1 MNLCDIRE
9 VKALLA
15 RHGFHFSKTMGQ
27 NFLTA
32 DWIPQ
37 EIAAACGADGSHGVL
52 EVGPGVGCLTR
63 ELCQRAAAVVSVELD
78 RSLLPVLAETMADAE
93 NFQLINEDILKL
105 DIPAAAD
112 RYFSGLTPLVCANL
126 PYNITTPALRVLVE
140 ADRFETITVMVQK
153 EVAQRIAAPA
163 GASDYGAFSVY
174 MQYHTEPELLFDV
187 PPDCFL
193 PRPKVTSAVVRC
205 RTRTAPPVAP
215 VCGKDFFFQ
224 TVRAAF
230 ALRRKTLRNSLSSV
244 FGGQLD
250 REQIAGVIE
259 DCGFPPSVRGE
270 TLGMKEF
277 AALADRLYGAIHQ

>member
-93 NFQLINEDILKL
+93 NFQLINEDLLKL

-140 ADRFETITVMVQK
+140 ADRFEAITVMVQK
-153 EVAQRIAAPA
+153 EVAQRITAPA
-163 GASDYGAFSVY
+163 GAGDYGAFSVY

-215 VCGKDFFFQ
+215 ACGKDFFFQ

-270 TLGMKEF
+270 TLGMEEF
-277 AALADRLYGAIHQ
+277 AALAERLYGAIRQ

>member
-37 EIAAACGADGSHGVL
+37 EIAAACGADESHGVL

-153 EVAQRIAAPA
+153 EVAQRITAPA
-163 GASDYGAFSVY
+163 GAGDYGAFSVY

-259 DCGFPPSVRGE
+259 DCGFPPTVRGE
-270 TLGMKEF
+270 TLGMEEF
-277 AALADRLYGAIHQ
+277 AALADRLYGAIRQ

>member
-93 NFQLINEDILKL
+93 NFQLINEDLLKL

-140 ADRFETITVMVQK
+140 ADRFEAITVMVQK
-153 EVAQRIAAPA
+153 EVAQRITAPA
-163 GASDYGAFSVY
+163 GAGDYGAFSVY

-250 REQIAGVIE
+250 REQIASVIE

-270 TLGMKEF
+270 TLGMEEF
-277 AALADRLYGAIHQ
+277 AALAERLYGAIHQ

>member
-270 TLGMKEF
+270 TLGMEEF
-277 AALADRLYGAIHQ
+277 AALAERLYGAIRQ

>member
-37 EIAAACGADGSHGVL
+37 EIAAACGADESHGVL

-153 EVAQRIAAPA
+153 EVAQRITAPA
-163 GASDYGAFSVY
+163 GAGDYGAFSVY
-174 MQYHTEPELLFDV
+174 MQYHTKPELLFDV

-215 VCGKDFFFQ
+215 ACGKDFFFQ

-270 TLGMKEF
+270 TLGMEEF
-277 AALADRLYGAIHQ
+277 AALADRLYGAIRQ

>member
-37 EIAAACGADGSHGVL
+37 EIAAACGADESHGVL

-78 RSLLPVLAETMADAE
+78 RSLLPVLAETMSDAE

-153 EVAQRIAAPA
+153 EVAQRITAPA
-163 GASDYGAFSVY
+163 GAGDYGAFSVY

-215 VCGKDFFFQ
+215 ACGKDFFFQ

-259 DCGFPPSVRGE
+259 DCGFPPTVRGE
-270 TLGMKEF
+270 TLGMEEF
-277 AALADRLYGAIHQ
+277 AALADRLYGAIRQ